1 MRKPDSFWL
10 ILICAVLL
18 AVYFLSEA
26 ILRQAT
32 VARIN
37 PDAVD
42 VNAML
47 ADLPPQLQTRIQD
60 RITYTQ
66 LRTNLKK
73 AVTPAEILNA
83 LLALAAFEKNPAEQ
97 EKLYTRIF
105 QEYAKEPG
113 AYPAYIYFMFN
124 KEERLNRVSV
134 ADFHAYQ
141 KKLPIAELYYS
152 WGAAYNKLRELTG
165 EGEGSYKVRLEFLRP
180 LNEYKQLPFVEYYPL
195 YEELRLCALECGE
208 PETAQRAAK
217 LSEQVSFQRS
227 FSEYMMQMEEEY
239 RYRTNLQTK
248 KAGQ

>member
-73 AVTPAEILNA
+73 AVKLAQAINLAGIIGEDEIIN
-83 LLALAAFEKNPAEQ
+83 
-97 EKLYTRIF
+97 RIRH
-105 QEYAKEPG
+105 G
-113 AYPAYIYFMFN
+113 
-124 KEERLNRVSV
+124 
-134 ADFHAYQ
+134 
-141 KKLPIAELYYS
+141 
-152 WGAAYNKLRELTG
+152 G
-165 EGEGSYKVRLEFLRP
+165 
-180 LNEYKQLPFVEYYPL
+180 
-195 YEELRLCALECGE
+195 
-208 PETAQRAAK
+208 
-217 LSEQVSFQRS
+217 
-227 FSEYMMQMEEEY
+227 
-239 RYRTNLQTK
+239 
-248 KAGQ
+248 